1 MRRRGQGLGEE
12 EERGRKRGCSF
23 MFWAVDG
30 KGSVGGA
37 DEEGRSGRTL
47 MALMAGK
54 SAMRP

>member
-1 MRRRGQGLGEE
+1 VGKE

-54 SAMRP
+54 SALRPYATSV